1 VATLNECLA
10 SAELHLGFHKP
21 RARAIQRG
29 IAARREAMRVR
40 ACCRPVRGGEWQFS
54 DAIRHRRPR
63 LSRFTPICNSEYG
76 SKLRLGNREH
86 GPHELRD
93 LKIALSRID
102 LSQMLTP
109 DQRLY

>member
-1 VATLNECLA
+1 VATLNECMA

-21 RARAIQRG
+21 RPRDPRG

-40 ACCRPVRGGEWQFS
+40 ACCRPVRGGAWQFS
-54 DAIRHRRPR
+54 DAIRHRRSR
-63 LSRFTPICNSEYG
+63 LSRFTRICNSEYG

-102 LSQMLTP
+102 LSQMLTL